1 MLNSMKKET
10 TMKAAFKREIRLDL
24 IFKTIWKCKWRY
36 ILPLVL
42 TFALTAGI
50 MLSIPRYY
58 QVRVML
64 APEYSNGGG
73 NMGGLSGVA
82 GMLGVNLGGMNSS
95 DAIAPQFYPDLIQST
110 DFLVPMMQVQVQTVD
125 STFKGRYVD
134 YLTKKCEAPFWAKMM
149 LKMKARF
156 SKVEHFNADKNDR
169 PNPFQLTKAEDK
181 IVEGIAG
188 SINCMVDKKTDV
200 ITITTTAQDPLV
212 AAQLADTVM
221 SKLQQFIID
230 YRTKKARI
238 DLDHITKLCA
248 EAHRKYEAA
257 CKDYAKFVDTHQDL
271 VLQEYRNE
279 EEQLE
284 NEMQMQFN
292 AYNSLKQQ
300 MVVAESK
307 VQERIPAF
315 TVLQNAS
322 VPVKHAG
329 PKRMITV
336 AAMLMLCFFVCTIYF
351 LLKYNKEDVQP
362 NETDETEVEET
373 DAEEYIADS
382 ENV

>member
-1 MLNSMKKET
+1 
-10 TMKAAFKREIRLDL
+10 
-24 IFKTIWKCKWRY
+24 
-36 ILPLVL
+36 
-42 TFALTAGI
+42 
-50 MLSIPRYY
+50 
-58 QVRVML
+58 
-64 APEYSNGGG
+64 
-73 NMGGLSGVA
+73 
-82 GMLGVNLGGMNSS
+82 
-95 DAIAPQFYPDLIQST
+95 
-110 DFLVPMMQVQVQTVD
+110 
-125 STFKGRYVD
+125 
-134 YLTKKCEAPFWAKMM
+134 
-149 LKMKARF
+149 MKARF
-156 SKVEHFNADKNDR
+156 SKVEHFNANKNYR
-169 PNPFQLTKAEDK
+169 PNPFQLTKTEDK
-181 IVEGIAG
+181 IVKGIAG

-238 DLDHITKLCA
+238 DYNHITKLCE
-248 EAHRKYEAA
+248 EAQSKYEVA
-257 CKDYAKFVDTHQDL
+257 CKNYAKFVDTHQDL

-284 NEMQMQFN
+284 NEMQMQFS

-300 MVVAESK
+300 VVVAESK

-336 AAMLMLCFFVCTIYF
+336 AAMLVLCFFVCTIYF
-351 LLKYNKEDVQP
+351 LLKYNKEEVQP
-362 NETDETEVEET
+362 EETDEADASDDENATTDTEGL
-373 DAEEYIADS
+373 
-382 ENV
+382 

>member
-1 MLNSMKKET
+1 MKKET

-24 IFKTIWKCKWRY
+24 IFKTIWKCKWKY

-42 TFALTAGI
+42 TFGVTAGI

-134 YLTKKCEAPFWAKMM
+134 YLTKKCEAPFWSKMM

-156 SKVEHFNADKNDR
+156 SKVEHFNADKNYR

-230 YRTKKARI
+230 YRT
-238 DLDHITKLCA
+238 
-248 EAHRKYEAA
+248 
-257 CKDYAKFVDTHQDL
+257 
-271 VLQEYRNE
+271 
-279 EEQLE
+279 
-284 NEMQMQFN
+284 
-292 AYNSLKQQ
+292 
-300 MVVAESK
+300 
-307 VQERIPAF
+307 
-315 TVLQNAS
+315 
-322 VPVKHAG
+322 
-329 PKRMITV
+329 
-336 AAMLMLCFFVCTIYF
+336 
-351 LLKYNKEDVQP
+351 
-362 NETDETEVEET
+362 
-373 DAEEYIADS
+373 
-382 ENV
+382 